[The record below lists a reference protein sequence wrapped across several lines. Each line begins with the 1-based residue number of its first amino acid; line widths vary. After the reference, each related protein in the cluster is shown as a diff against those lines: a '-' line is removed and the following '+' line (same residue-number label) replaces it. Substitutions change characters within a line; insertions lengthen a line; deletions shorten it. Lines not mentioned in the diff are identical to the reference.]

1 MLTLVW
7 IPILA
12 KAVTTA
18 LLVVVASALAEALGP
33 LWGAL
38 VASLPVSAGPAYFL
52 AMQHGD
58 AFVAASALS
67 SAAANA
73 ATGLFLIVY
82 AIRASKT
89 SLWTSLTTA
98 IIAWL
103 IGSLLIRQ
111 ITWTPTTAAL
121 LNLLIYS
128 TGFILLRG
136 KNTPTDRPAI
146 PATRRWFDLPL
157 RAIAVALFV
166 STVVGV
172 SSILGPQ
179 ATGIA
184 AVFPISLISLIVI
197 LQPRI
202 GGPASARLAST
213 ALRAMLGFGLM
224 LLVLHRVIQP
234 LGTTPAFLVA
244 LLVSLLWSGGL
255 LVLSGRARAF
265 NGLRRVM
272 MAAYTAR

>member
-1 MLTLVW
+1 MITFVW
-7 IPILA
+7 IPVLA

-38 VASLPVSAGPAYFL
+38 VASMPVSAGPAYVFL
-52 AMQHGD
+52 AMRHGGD
-58 AFVAASALS
+58 FVAASALS

-82 AIRASKT
+82 ATLARRAP
-89 SLWTSLTTA
+89 LRVGLGA
-98 IIAWL
+98 AMVAWL
-103 IGSLLIRQ
+103 AASLLIRQ
-111 ITWTPTTAAL
+111 IMWTPATAAL
-121 LNLLIYS
+121 LNLLVYGI
-128 TGFILLRG
+128 GFILLRG
-136 KNTPTDRPAI
+136 IGNPTNDPSF
-146 PATRRWFDLPL
+146 PTTRRWFDLPL
-157 RAIAVALFV
+157 RAVAVALFV

-172 SSILGPQ
+172 SSVLGPE

-202 GGPASARLAST
+202 GGAASARLAST

-224 LLVLHRVIQP
+224 LLVLHLVIQP
-234 LGTTPAFLVA
+234 FGTTPAFLVA

-255 LVLSGRARAF
+255 LVLTRRPRTP
-265 NGLRRVM
+265 NGVR
-272 MAAYTAR
+272 

>member
-1 MLTLVW
+1 MTALIWLPV
-7 IPILA
+7 LA

-38 VASLPVSAGPAYFL
+38 VASLPVSAGPAYVFL
-52 AMQHGD
+52 AMRHGGD
-58 AFVAASALS
+58 FVAASALS

-82 AIRASKT
+82 AIQARRM
-89 SLWTSLTTA
+89 SLWRGLGTA
-98 IIAWL
+98 VIAWL
-103 IGSLLIRQ
+103 VASLAIRQ
-111 ITWTPTTAAL
+111 VMWTPATATL
-121 LNLLIYS
+121 VNLLVYGI
-128 TGFILLRG
+128 GFILLRRVC
-136 KNTPTDRPAI
+136 K
-146 PATRRWFDLPL
+146 ATNDAGIANARHWFDLPL
-157 RAIAVALFV
+157 RAAAVALFV
-166 STVVGV
+166 SIVVGV
-172 SSILGPQ
+172 STILGPE

-202 GGPASARLAST
+202 GAAASARLAST

-224 LLVLHRVIQP
+224 LLVFHLVIQP
-234 LGTTPAFLVA
+234 LGTTAAFLVA

-255 LVLSGRARAF
+255 LILSQRPHARP
-265 NGLRRVM
+265 
-272 MAAYTAR
+272 